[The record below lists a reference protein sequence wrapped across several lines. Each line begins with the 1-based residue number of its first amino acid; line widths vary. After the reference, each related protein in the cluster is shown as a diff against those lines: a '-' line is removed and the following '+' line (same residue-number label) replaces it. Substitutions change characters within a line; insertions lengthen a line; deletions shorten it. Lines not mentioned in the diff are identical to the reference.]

1 VARRSVLMVASV
13 TALLIALPT
22 AAAAEYRARLVAPS
36 NGVVTGPVEVQVQVA
51 RDLIDPDVRGVQ
63 VRAVD
68 PDRSHPAECVAD
80 CGSRA
85 PVFAFDLDP
94 RSGAPF
100 SERALVNGTLEVE
113 VVVSRAVGGDRSA
126 GRVPL
131 ALKVPGSAVGGL
143 SATVRDGEVRVAWSR
158 APEPDVTGYRVERC
172 SSGCDADDG
181 WDHRIDVAASATAHT
196 ERPDPGTHR
205 YRVVTVRSTG
215 GDGSIETVS
224 SPVAAEVAAPPQARP
239 SSGSEGRDD
248 GPAPTGTGPDPTAPE
263 DVDAGGRP
271 AAGAA
276 SEGPVSSPDDGGRS
290 RTPDEAGRSPSV
302 ELPRS
307 GAGIPDLPLVGELFR
322 GTLDYDA
329 DTDGT
334 GAPRRAAGP
343 EDGEVVIAAPVGGA
357 GTFVGRLADPDRV
370 AVPLAGGLLL
380 TAAGLHLTRWLR
392 LADG

>member
-1 VARRSVLMVASV
+1 VVRRSVLTVASV
-13 TALLIALPT
+13 TALLLAFPST
-22 AAAAEYRARLVAPS
+22 AAAEYRARLVTPDD
-36 NGVVTGPVEVQVQVA
+36 GVVTGPVEVQVQVS

-68 PDRSHPAECVAD
+68 ADRSHPAECVAD
-80 CGSRA
+80 CGSRS
-85 PVFAFDLDP
+85 PLFAFGLDP
-94 RSGAPF
+94 RTGAPF
-100 SERALVNGTLEVE
+100 SERALANGTFEVE

-131 ALKVPGSAVGGL
+131 ALEVPGSAVGGL
-143 SATVRDGEVRVAWSR
+143 SATVTDGGVRVAWSR

-172 SSGCDADDG
+172 SGGCDADGG
-181 WDHRIDVAASATAHT
+181 WGSRANVPASATAHT

-205 YRVVTVRSTG
+205 YRVVTIRSTG

-224 SPVAAEVAAPPQARP
+224 SPVAAEVAPPPQARP
-239 SSGSEGRDD
+239 SSGGEGRD
-248 GPAPTGTGPDPTAPE
+248 GGAAPTGTGPDPAATEGAE
-263 DVDAGGRP
+263 AGGQP
-271 AAGAA
+271 AAGTA
-276 SEGPVSSPDDGGRS
+276 SEGPVSSDDGDRS
-290 RTPDEAGRSPSV
+290 RVPDRAGRSLSV

-307 GAGIPDLPLVGELFR
+307 GADIPDLPFVGELFR